1 MQMTTKASRLEAL
14 QLLRAIAAGFV
25 VYVHGL
31 SSYAN
36 KVSEVGPGLLGIG
49 YGELGVKLFFC
60 ISGYIIFSSS
70 EALPQGGASVSY
82 FLRRRFIRIAP
93 MYWCATLIYAIKLS
107 VQGIAPDV
115 SAVFKSLLF
124 FPFSDNA
131 GLMRPVLGAG
141 WTLNY
146 EMFFY
151 LVLGSALFAPRRWRL
166 LGVTVVMVLLAWARY
181 AGVLTASINVWL
193 HALYLLSDTYL
204 LFFVTGVLIGSVSES
219 ERFTSLP
226 RLTWWGAVAAIFL
239 FLTGLLW
246 GYKSF
251 SLSGEQ
257 QLALELAV
265 CSACVIVCVKSS
277 NSATTDS
284 STGIRRY
291 AVLAGDGSFSTY
303 LTHGFVMG
311 PAARLLG
318 IFHVEN
324 FGVVFALMMVLL
336 CTFVGMVI
344 FQHFENPLLK
354 KMNAHWGR
362 HHE

>member
-31 SSYAN
+31 STYAN
-36 KVSEVGPGLLGIG
+36 KIGEVGPGLLGIG

-60 ISGYIIFSSS
+60 ISGYIIFSSA
-70 EALPQGGASVSY
+70 EALPQGRASVSY

-107 VQGIAPDV
+107 VQSIAPDV
-115 SAVFKSLLF
+115 SAVFKSLVF
-124 FPFSDNA
+124 FPFSDSA

-166 LGVTVVMVLLAWARY
+166 LGVTVVMVLLALARY
-181 AGVLTASINVWL
+181 TGILTASTNVWS
-193 HALYLLSDTYL
+193 HALYLLSDNYL
-204 LFFVTGVLIGSVSES
+204 LFFVTGVLIGSVSKS
-219 ERFTSLP
+219 ERFTRLP
-226 RLTWWGAVAAIFL
+226 RLTWWGAVATVVVFL
-239 FLTGLLW
+239 IGLLW
-246 GYKSF
+246 GYKSLG
-251 SLSGEQ
+251 LSGEQ
-257 QLALELAV
+257 QLPLELVV
-265 CSACVIVCVKSS
+265 CSVCVIVCVKSS
-277 NSATTDS
+277 CSATNDVVA
-284 STGIRRY
+284 GIRRY

-311 PAARLLG
+311 PAARILG
-318 IFHVEN
+318 IFPVEN
-324 FGVVFALMMVLL
+324 FGSGFALMMVPL
-336 CTFVGMVI
+336 CTFVGVVI
-344 FQHFENPLLK
+344 FQWFETPLLK
-354 KMNAHWGR
+354 KMNTHWGR
-362 HHE
+362 RHE

>member
-31 SSYAN
+31 STYAN
-36 KVSEVGPGLLGIG
+36 KVGELDPSLSSFGF
-49 YGELGVKLFFC
+49 GELGVKLFFC
-60 ISGYIIFSSS
+60 ISGYIIFSSA
-70 EALPQGGASVSY
+70 EALPQGGAWVSY

-107 VQGIAPDV
+107 VQGVPPDV

-124 FPFSDNA
+124 FPFSDSA

-151 LVLGSALFAPRRWRL
+151 FVLGSVLFAPRHWRL
-166 LGVTVVMVLLAWARY
+166 FNVTVVMVLLAWARY
-181 AGVLTASINVWL
+181 AGILTASTNVWL

-204 LFFVTGVLIGSVSES
+204 LFFVTGVLIGSFSKS
-219 ERFTSLP
+219 ERFSRLP
-226 RLTWWGAVAAIFL
+226 RLTWWGAVVAIFVL
-239 FLTGLLW
+239 LIGLLW
-246 GYKSF
+246 GYKSLN
-251 SLSGEQ
+251 LSGEQ

-265 CSACVIVCVKSS
+265 CSVCVIVCVKSS
-277 NSATTDS
+277 NSATTDNAA
-284 STGIRRY
+284 GIRRY

-311 PAARLLG
+311 PAARILG
-318 IFHVEN
+318 IFPVEN
-324 FGVVFALMMVLL
+324 FGSGFALMMVPL
-336 CTFVGMVI
+336 CTFVGVVI
-344 FQHFENPLLK
+344 FQWFENPLLK
-354 KMNAHWGR
+354 KMNARWGR
-362 HHE
+362 HHQ